1 MLSIIYASV
10 HSYSFILYLYSF
22 LTYTNKHKLISK
34 VCEFLICYNSRDEDG
49 NTPVHTCARYG
60 NLKAAKLFLDW
71 QCMTQ
76 GEEKLELVRNFEGK
90 IPAHLAA
97 EFGHLR

>member
-1 MLSIIYASV
+1 MFIPTNLSST
-10 HSYSFILYLYSF
+10 SILF

-76 GEEKLELVRNFEGK
+76 GEEKVELVRNFEGK